1 MRSDSK
7 YYVKIVPHKGETVH
21 RFHVTR
27 NHIVGAAVVLGVLIF
42 GSLGFAGI
50 TVLRAH
56 WQVASLQAQADK
68 TQATLQKIDTQA
80 SSLRKEL
87 QHVQK
92 QNNEIRQLIG
102 APAAPNPNASPK
114 TKTSWAPAKSL
125 PAVAAHVDSLAR
137 QSVAMRKDSDSLKTL
152 AMRVLN
158 IRHLRDLARAQLIAA
173 IPSIDPVDGAE
184 VIGCYCYRTYPDV
197 GFHEGV
203 DLGANYGDAVHAAA
217 AGTIVANS
225 YDGGFGNKIDI
236 DHGNGYHTWY
246 AHLSRVDVQVG
257 AQVYKGQLIGEVGST
272 GFSTGPHLHYQVMK
286 NGSPIDP
293 TPFLTGVPSN
303 VLASLP

>member
-1 MRSDSK
+1 MANGK
-7 YYVKIVPHKGETVH
+7 YYVKIVPQKGETVH

-27 NHIVGAAVVLGVLIF
+27 RHIVAVASVLGALIF
-42 GSLGFAGI
+42 GSLAFAGV

-68 TQATLQKIDTQA
+68 TQATLQKIDRQA
-80 SSLRKEL
+80 QGLRKDL

-92 QNNEIRQLIG
+92 QNSEIRQLIG
-102 APAAPNPNASPK
+102 APPAKPTEHP
-114 TKTSWAPAKSL
+114 KTSWVPGKTL
-125 PAVAAHVDSLAR
+125 PAVAAHVDSLTA
-137 QSVAMRKDSDSLKTL
+137 QSIAMRQESDSMRTL
-152 AMRVLN
+152 ALRVLN
-158 IRHLRDLARAQLIAA
+158 IRHIADLARAQLIAA
-173 IPSIDPVDGAE
+173 IPSIDPVAGAE
-184 VIGCYCYRTYPDV
+184 VIGCFCYRTYPDV

-203 DLGANYGDAVHAAA
+203 DLGANYGDSVHASA

-246 AHLSRVDVQVG
+246 AHLSHVDVAVG
-257 AQVYKGQLIGEVGST
+257 THVYKGQLIGEVGST

-286 NGSPIDP
+286 NGTPVDP
-293 TPFLTGVPSN
+293 TPYLTGVPAN